1 LRTLV
6 ISDLHLGNRAQR
18 DVLRRPE
25 PLSLLLAALRDVD
38 RLVLLGDVAELVTR
52 TPARSMAAAEP
63 VLRAIGAAMR
73 GREILH
79 IPGNHDMPL
88 VRGWIRAQGRS
99 LAVDGEVPLWAS
111 RAVARLAGWLAPA
124 HVRISYP
131 GAWLDQR
138 TYATHG
144 HYLDHHLIPQS
155 PIGLPRGRLAQPL
168 GEVSA
173 ADYERGRIRSH
184 HGRDATLARPLTAAA
199 DGLADLLRASV
210 LSRMPKLLMN
220 ARMGPVGAAAV
231 DLQMRRAALP
241 AIDAVIARLGVD
253 ADTVLF
259 GHVHRLGPLG
269 DDPPEQ
275 WRRLGPSLFNSG
287 AWLYDPLLVQRAR
300 PPHPYWPGGAILLE
314 SGRGPRVVGLLDE
327 LPRELLAPPGRLIPH
342 G

>member
-1 LRTLV
+1 
-6 ISDLHLGNRAQR
+6 
-18 DVLRRPE
+18 
-25 PLSLLLAALRDVD
+25 
-38 RLVLLGDVAELVTR
+38 
-52 TPARSMAAAEP
+52 
-63 VLRAIGAAMR
+63 
-73 GREILH
+73 
-79 IPGNHDMPL
+79 MPL

-111 RAVARLAGWLAPA
+111 RAVTRLAGWLAPA

-155 PIGLPRGRLAQPL
+155 PIGLPRGRLAQPR

-184 HGRDATLARPLTAAA
+184 HGRDATLAWPLTAAA
-199 DGLADLLRASV
+199 DGLADLLRGSV

-220 ARMGPVGAAAV
+220 ARMGPAGAAAV

-314 SGRGPRVVGLLDE
+314 SGCEPRVVGLLDE